1 MHNQRLQ
8 SYTAGKLLQ
17 VKKNALTTLCN
28 QVTFNYPLTAGDK
41 FNKAVL
47 LLFSWI
53 TKAVAGGAPSAAKVR
68 ALPRRPVSQPLI
80 GGFDVV
86 MRQDRRTQKIKV
98 I

>member
-28 QVTFNYPLTAGDK
+28 QVTFNYPLTAGDNK
-41 FNKAVL
+41 FNKAAL

-53 TKAVAGGAPSAAKVR
+53 TKDVAGGAPSAAKVR
-68 ALPRRPVSQPLI
+68 ALPR
-80 GGFDVV
+80 
-86 MRQDRRTQKIKV
+86 
-98 I
+98 